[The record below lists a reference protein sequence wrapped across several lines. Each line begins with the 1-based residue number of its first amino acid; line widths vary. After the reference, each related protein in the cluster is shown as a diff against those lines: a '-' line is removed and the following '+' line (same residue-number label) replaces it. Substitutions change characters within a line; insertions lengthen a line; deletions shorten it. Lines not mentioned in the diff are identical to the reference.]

1 MSRFSICTFRFSKW
15 LTVALVAVVCM
26 VFADAAF
33 AQGCAMCATS
43 TSPAKASAL
52 EALRSGILILLIPAL
67 VMFAAIF
74 VVIYRYR
81 NRFAGAEESPPNYD
95 AELRQMLAQLEA
107 PQAPLTDLQKANAEA
122 GSPGAS

>member
-1 MSRFSICTFRFSKW
+1 MVMA
-15 LTVALVAVVCM
+15 TVLGVS
-26 VFADAAF
+26 DAAF

-43 TSPAKASAL
+43 ASAAKASAL

-67 VMFAAIF
+67 VMFGAIF

-95 AELRQMLAQLEA
+95 AELRQMLAQIEA
-107 PQAPLTDLQKANAEA
+107 PQAPLTDLQKPNTEA
-122 GSPGAS
+122 RAPGAR